1 MLCAKIASSL
11 HTNTSG
17 DGIEGISPK
26 TGTRSWILPVY
37 EVVVVLLFD
46 ISNIRHNCFYNR
58 KIRSSTIVVAE
69 DKIILSSADNNSHPT
84 QHQRLHPIRSER
96 VSGMV
101 PSMLHTGIIRYLRP
115 STILRVGDPEYSSVE
130 SVPGFVVPVLFV
142 HEETLKG
149 GPGGSHSV
157 SEDTV
162 FEIDIVRVQLN
173 HKTMQSSDS
182 WTVMVFAFAVATFV
196 LEARPNPT
204 RPKVLSH
211 EVNVSVSS

>member
-1 MLCAKIASSL
+1 M
-11 HTNTSG
+11 
-17 DGIEGISPK
+17 
-26 TGTRSWILPVY
+26 Y

-46 ISNIRHNCFYNR
+46 ISNIIFDIHRNSLRHSCFYNR